1 MDEQNQIIAETINT
15 SRFFIIFMS
24 YMLGGTYLSVGLASI
39 LQSPIIGMI
48 GLVLFAVL
56 PLSLMRRISGF
67 FTNNIRVDFFSDH
80 LAVLVFKSETD
91 SLLNERVIYY
101 KELMSCTINSTQN
114 RYSVIYFNIMNT
126 KKVKYTF
133 KSSLEDKSKNISV
146 LIYANIKSRNNDIKL
161 KPTFFASK
169 QGSYYMIGLGIFMVI
184 LMLLHLFYSPGT
196 SVFTFFICVSLF
208 VNILYKRKRDIELNN
223 KMNKPG

>member
-24 YMLGGTYLSVGLASI
+24 YVLGGTYLSVGLASI

-101 KELMSCTINSTQN
+101 KELMSCTINSTGKSLLTFLPRDKLTSEFVVQSCSFSFLRLTAFRFCLSLN
-114 RYSVIYFNIMNT
+114 YIQGHFSNDVIVYRGVSFLFEGI
-126 KKVKYTF
+126 VF
-133 KSSLEDKSKNISV
+133 FE
-146 LIYANIKSRNNDIKL
+146 NDI
-161 KPTFFASK
+161 
-169 QGSYYMIGLGIFMVI
+169 
-184 LMLLHLFYSPGT
+184 
-196 SVFTFFICVSLF
+196 
-208 VNILYKRKRDIELNN
+208 E
-223 KMNKPG
+223 